1 VADLANLRISVDSR
15 DVKSASNDLNAM
27 KSAAGTAEG
36 ALGKFGSTVK
46 MATASQRELNNAI
59 KSTEQAYK
67 AAATY
72 VADLTM
78 QTKRLGMSAI
88 EIKKLE
94 IATAAA
100 NAPTLAL
107 RNSIR
112 EAGAEYLRAAKSG
125 QAFAASGG
133 MVGASAG
140 AQRAGM
146 QQLSYQIGD
155 VTQQFALG
163 TSPMVIF
170 AQQGGQVVQAL
181 SMMRGGASGLIG
193 FLAGPWGTVFLGVI
207 MILGTFFNKTKDAE
221 SATLNLSDAINF
233 QKMSNAELGK
243 SIDELNAAQQKA
255 NRTSFETERQ
265 AYNNA
270 AGALTQAEGNRQL
283 AISHLEVAKAAFTA
297 QKATSKAGLEMKAAL
312 GSAVYNI
319 ESEIKAL
326 EGKVVTAKN
335 FLKEASI
342 PIARREAAAA
352 TDGAAAATLRYDKAE
367 LKLRQTLLAKNLS
380 QAEFTKQYTRELVQ
394 LNVTKE
400 REIQLAKEA
409 EKEANKRQRT
419 PKLSEAQKQQ
429 IAIKETIDD
438 LRQQVELSKEGVV
451 AEEARLKVELKRQGA
466 TEEQIT
472 TILDLTKQL
481 KDVEEKR
488 KEAEKRTEY
497 GSRIDDLNKE
507 LYLVSTGMDIEEARL
522 RVQLARQGALENEI
536 NAIVKLTQ
544 EQAALKKAEDDR
556 KKLIEDSKKAFEDF
570 NNIKIDINFDAIFGD
585 MGKAMGGVVNVFD
598 QMLDRQEKYNDL
610 VKLGFKDDAERS
622 AAQQRN
628 ARLQI
633 NQYANLVSAAKG
645 FFKQGTTG
653 YKAME
658 AAEKAFRLFELAMAA
673 KSAAVKIGLIAGTTG
688 AVVAGAAT
696 ETAATAAA
704 EGTKTG
710 VTLAGAAAR
719 IPVKIAEGAASMFA
733 SLGPLGFAAVAA
745 MVGVMAAFGFGGG
758 GSRTA
763 PKYNTGTGTVM
774 GDTSAQSESLTKS
787 IERLAEIDRLTMR
800 YSAQMAGSLKNIEMN
815 IGGLTSLLVRTG
827 DVTASGAN
835 VRTGTSGIGDI
846 NKTLGGLIS
855 KIPVLGT
862 VFGGL
867 LSAVG
872 SVVNALFGTRTSIV
886 GQGLSAVAQTMADI
900 VSLGFEAENF
910 TNVQRRSR
918 FLGVTVRTRYS
929 TETTEASDEVNR
941 QFTLILKGFYDAIS
955 AASNPLGL
963 ALNEVQER
971 LNSFVVN
978 IGQIDLQGL
987 TGQEIQEKLTAVFG
1001 AAADSMAR
1009 AAITGLDDF
1018 QQVGEGYFET
1028 IVRVASGVEQA
1039 QQFLRQLGVEA
1050 IAYTDILN
1058 KQGDVTTEIIRQ
1070 SVLLNDASA
1079 GIAGGFAEIIG
1090 NADGT
1095 GQELFDLVLTLRGL
1109 QQQISATGQKAEY
1122 MTIAMISAAGGL
1134 DAFQSGLQSFYDDI
1148 LTDSERSA
1156 IELARL
1162 TAQFQSLGVAMPASK
1177 EAFKTLI
1184 QSIDITTAAGQSL
1197 YGSLIAL
1204 TPAFV
1209 DLIENTTV
1217 AGEQIDLSN
1226 QRRELEIQLME
1237 ATGNAAGALAARRQL
1252 ELASIDETL
1261 RALQQQIY
1269 DAQDAKAASEAAAAA
1284 AKAAADEQAKIAEAA
1299 AKLARDRAQLE
1310 ITLMEAQG
1318 NAAGALAA
1326 RRELELAGMDES
1338 LRALQ
1343 RQIYTAQDAA
1353 KAAEE
1358 LAAAQAKAADLARER
1373 RSLEIQLMEAQG
1385 NVSGALAAQ
1394 RALELEGMDASL
1406 RALKQQIWAA
1416 EDAAKATQELAEAQE
1431 RAADLARQRQSLEI
1445 QLMEAQ
1451 GNSAGAL
1458 AAQRA
1463 LELAAMDESLRGLQ
1477 SQIYAAQDAAK
1488 AAEELAQ
1495 AQERAAN
1502 LSRQRQDLEIQL
1514 MEAQG
1519 NSAGALAARRELE
1532 LAGMNETLRA
1542 LQSQIYAAED
1552 AAKAAQELADAQA
1565 AQATLARQRQDLE
1578 IQLME
1583 ALGNSTGALNAR
1595 RELELAG
1602 MDETLRALQRQI
1614 YTAEDAAKATQEL
1627 ADAQARAADLAR
1639 QRRGL
1644 EIRLLEL
1651 QGNATAALSA
1661 TRQLELEGTDETLR
1675 ALLREIHAAEDAKAA
1690 SEAAAEAAA
1699 RAAEEQA
1706 RALEA
1711 ATALNRQRREL
1722 EIELLEAQGFA
1733 VQALAARRALEL
1745 EGMDASLRALKEQIW
1760 AAQAKA
1766 EEDAKA
1772 AKVLEDAANAMK
1784 QYQDALANVTET
1796 VIEEINRLRGIN
1808 ASSSSVLLKAQFATL
1823 TAQARTGN
1831 LDALGKLPEL
1841 SRSIEEATLGTAT
1854 SALEVARIRAW
1865 LAASLS
1871 ETLAV
1876 QSASNATVTTTGA
1889 GLTFDGNNTASANT
1903 EQTSGELSNMGNML
1917 YNAMYQVAKNTGKS
1931 YELMDRWDGDGLPDI
1946 REDASDYY

>member
-15 DVKSASNDLNAM
+15 DVKKASDDLNTM
-27 KSAAGTAEG
+27 KSAAGNAEG
-36 ALGKFGSTVK
+36 ALGKFGSSVK

-125 QAFAASGG
+125 QIFAASGG

-163 TSPMVIF
+163 TNPMVIF

-181 SMMRGGASGLIG
+181 SMMRGGAGGLIG
-193 FLAGPWGTVFLGVI
+193 FLAGPWGAVFMGAI
-207 MILGTFFNKTKDAE
+207 MILGTFFGKTKEAE
-221 SATLNLSDAINF
+221 SATLNLADAINF

-243 SIDELNAAQQKA
+243 SIDDLNAAQKKA

-270 AGALTQAEGNRQL
+270 AGALSQAEANRKL

-297 QKATSKAGLEMKAAL
+297 QSASSKAGLEMKAAL

-335 FLKEASI
+335 FLKEATI
-342 PIARREAAAA
+342 PIARRAAEAA

-380 QAEFTKQYTRELVQ
+380 QSEFTKQYTRELVQ

-400 REIQLAKEA
+400 REIQLAKDA
-409 EKEANKRQRT
+409 EKEANKRGKRPQ
-419 PKLSEAQKQQ
+419 LSEAQKQQ

-497 GSRIDDLNKE
+497 GNRIDDLNRE

-522 RVQLARQGALENEI
+522 RVQLARQGALESEI
-536 NAIVKLTQ
+536 NTIAKLTQ
-544 EQAALKKAEDDR
+544 EQAALKKADDDR
-556 KKLIEDSKKAFEDF
+556 KKLIEDNKKALEDF

-585 MGKAMGGVVNVFD
+585 MGKAMGGVVSVFD
-598 QMLDRQEKYNDL
+598 QMIERQEKYNKAMADGSMDEA
-610 VKLGFKDDAERS
+610 KRTATM
-622 AAQQRN
+622 QRN

-653 YKAME
+653 YKTME
-658 AAEKAFRLFELAMAA
+658 AAEKAFRLFELVMAA
-673 KSAAVKIGLIAGTTG
+673 KSAAVKIGLVAGTTG

-704 EGTKTG
+704 EAAKTG
-710 VTLAGAAAR
+710 TTLAGTAAR
-719 IPVKIAEGAASMFA
+719 IPAKIAEGAASMFA

-745 MVGVMAAFGFGGG
+745 MVGVMAAFGFSGG

-774 GDTSAQSESLTKS
+774 GDNSAQSESLTKS

-800 YSAQMAGSLKNIEMN
+800 YSAQMASSLKSIEAN

-827 DVTASGAN
+827 DISASGAG
-835 VRTGTSGIGDI
+835 VKTGTSGIGDI

-872 SVVNALFGTRTSIV
+872 SVVNGLFGTKTSIV

-900 VSLGFEAENF
+900 VSLGFEAQNF

-918 FLGVTVRTRYS
+918 FLGITVRTRYS
-929 TETTEASDEVNR
+929 TETTDASDEVNR

-1009 AAITGLDDF
+1009 AAIAGLDDF
-1018 QQVGEGYFET
+1018 QKVGEGYFET
-1028 IVRVASGVEQA
+1028 VVRVASGIEQA
-1039 QQFLRQLGVEA
+1039 QQLLRQLGVEA

-1058 KQGDVTTEIIRQ
+1058 KQGDVTAEIIRQ
-1070 SVLLNDASA
+1070 SVMLNDASA

-1090 NADGT
+1090 NANGT
-1095 GQELFDLVLTLRGL
+1095 GQELYDLVVTLRDL

-1162 TAQFQSLGVAMPASK
+1162 TAQFQSLGVAMPASR

-1184 QSIDITTAAGQSL
+1184 QSIDVTTAAGQAL

-1226 QRRELEIQLME
+1226 QRRELEI
-1237 ATGNAAGALAARRQL
+1237 R
-1252 ELASIDETL
+1252 
-1261 RALQQQIY
+1261 
-1269 DAQDAKAASEAAAAA
+1269 
-1284 AKAAADEQAKIAEAA
+1284 
-1299 AKLARDRAQLE
+1299 
-1310 ITLMEAQG
+1310 LMEAQG

-1326 RRELELAGMDES
+1326 RR
-1338 LRALQ
+1338 
-1343 RQIYTAQDAA
+1343 
-1353 KAAEE
+1353 
-1358 LAAAQAKAADLARER
+1358 
-1373 RSLEIQLMEAQG
+1373 
-1385 NVSGALAAQ
+1385 
-1394 RALELEGMDASL
+1394 
-1406 RALKQQIWAA
+1406 
-1416 EDAAKATQELAEAQE
+1416 
-1431 RAADLARQRQSLEI
+1431 
-1445 QLMEAQ
+1445 
-1451 GNSAGAL
+1451 
-1458 AAQRA
+1458 A
-1463 LELAAMDESLRGLQ
+1463 LELAAMDESLRSLQ
-1477 SQIYAAQDAAK
+1477 QQIWAAEDAKAVSEAAEQAAKAAADAAK
-1488 AAEELAQ
+1488 AAA
-1495 AQERAAN
+1495 
-1502 LSRQRQDLEIQL
+1502 
-1514 MEAQG
+1514 
-1519 NSAGALAARRELE
+1519 
-1532 LAGMNETLRA
+1532 
-1542 LQSQIYAAED
+1542 D
-1552 AAKAAQELADAQA
+1552 AAAKI
-1565 AQATLARQRQDLE
+1565 ATERTNLE

-1583 ALGNSTGALNAR
+1583 ALGNSSGALAAR
-1595 RELELAG
+1595 RALELAAT
-1602 MDETLRALQRQI
+1602 DESNRALLRQI
-1614 YTAEDAAKATQEL
+1614 HTAQDAARATQEL
-1627 ADAQARAADLAR
+1627 ADAQASAAALAR
-1639 QRRGL
+1639 QRRSL
-1644 EIRLLEL
+1644 EIEL
-1651 QGNATAALSA
+1651 MEIQGDTTGATAARRA
-1661 TRQLELEGTDETLR
+1661 LELEGMDETLR
-1675 ALLREIHAAEDAKAA
+1675 ATQRQIYAAQDARAA

-1706 RALEA
+1706 RAMEA
-1711 ATALNRQRREL
+1711 AAALNRQRREL
-1722 EIELLEAQGFA
+1722 EIDLLEAQGFA
-1733 VQALAARRALEL
+1733 VQALTARRALEL

-1772 AKVLEDAANAMK
+1772 AKVLEDAANAMQK
-1784 QYQDALANVTET
+1784 YQEALANVTET
-1796 VIEEINRLRGIN
+1796 VMDEIKRLRGIN
-1808 ASSSSVLLKAQFATL
+1808 ASAPSALLKAQFATL

-1876 QSASNATVTTTGA
+1876 QTASNAQVSTTGA
-1889 GLTFDGNNTASANT
+1889 GLTFDGNNTAAANA
-1903 EQTSGELSNMGNML
+1903 EQTSGDLSNMGNML
-1917 YNAMYQVAKNTGKS
+1917 YNAMYQVARNTGKS